1 MNTVSRS
8 EIAATA
14 CSDLF
19 LGAGEIL
26 ASPIGI
32 VATIGARLARLTHAP
47 QLLLTDGEATIIA
60 DTPAV
65 DRPSELSEG
74 SLPYRELFDLIMR
87 GRRHVI
93 MGAGQLDRYGN
104 QNLSAIGD
112 HAKPT
117 RQLLGT
123 RGAPTNTV
131 NHMTSYW
138 IAKHSP
144 RVMVERVDFVTGLG
158 SDRARTA
165 GPSATRFHQLHRVVT
180 NLGVF
185 DFSGPGGAMAILS
198 LHPGVDLSDVTSST
212 GFTLHVAG
220 PIARTRNPTHDE
232 LLLIRE
238 VLDPRNTRNREVPSS

>member
-1 MNTVSRS
+1 MTAVSRS

-19 LGAGEIL
+19 LGSGEIL
-26 ASPIGI
+26 ASPTGI

-65 DRPSELSEG
+65 DRPSQLSEG
-74 SLPYRELFDLIMR
+74 SLPYRELFELIMR

-123 RGAPTNTV
+123 RGAATNTV
-131 NHMTSYW
+131 NHATSYW

-158 SDRARTA
+158 VDRARSL
-165 GPSATRFHQLHRVVT
+165 GPSAAHFHQLHRVVT

-185 DFSGPGGAMAILS
+185 DFSGPDGSMAIVS
-198 LHPGVDLSDVTSST
+198 LHPGVNLAEVSSST
-212 GFTLHVAG
+212 GFDLHVAG
-220 PIARTRNPTHDE
+220 PILTTRDPNPEE
-232 LLLIRE
+232 LRLIRQ
-238 VLDPRNTRNREVPSS
+238 VLDPRNTRNREVPPT